1 MLGIGSKTTVKKTTA
16 ALAIFVCGL
25 SLASPA
31 MASGAM
37 MCEGEGGEAVVNLS
51 TMSVVQVIGAYA
63 RIGDAEFSTGPDRG
77 DGMPIAVGQAF
88 GEDDRMM
95 IDFVDTNYEDILFG
109 LRLTFQRGEDIWL
122 GTLTAGET
130 VVDVSCT
137 FG

>member
-1 MLGIGSKTTVKKTTA
+1 MFKETTV
-16 ALAIFVCGL
+16 ALAVFVCGL

-31 MASGAM
+31 MASGAV
-37 MCEGEGGEAVVNLS
+37 MCHGEGGGAVVNLS

-63 RIGDAEFSTGPDRG
+63 KVGDVEYSTGPDRG
-77 DGMPIAVGQAF
+77 EGIPIVVGQAF
-88 GEDDRMM
+88 GEDGKMM